1 MKSNKSYLLVVLC
14 LLMLFVYK
22 NSGNEKRSSRE
33 MYFGK
38 TLTIAI
44 SENETIDADYLQR
57 VLSGEV
63 KRDSPFFDLWDTQE
77 FIKLIDY
84 MDKNDLI
91 LVPGE
96 YTFNQSWKF
105 DDGFL
110 VLNSNEKREVFQFE
124 QKDN

>member
-1 MKSNKSYLLVVLC
+1 
-14 LLMLFVYK
+14 MLFVYK